1 MAQPTG
7 EPEVDVFLSGLLF
20 ADVVLTGLAEPPAL
34 GREVFATGLGTSL
47 GGIANFAVALSRL
60 GLRTSLAAAVG
71 NDFYGDYVWDSLIA
85 EGIDLARSRRFPDW
99 PMPLTVA
106 LAYDGDRALITHQQ
120 PAPATPDDLV
130 GVPPACRAAI
140 VHLGPEPARWLA
152 PTAATGTLIF
162 ADVGWDP
169 DQQWPADLLDQ
180 LRSCHGFL
188 PNEHEA
194 MAYTRTD
201 SPRAALA
208 RLAELVPLAV
218 VTRGPAGALA
228 VDTGTGETAEVDG
241 LRVPAVDPTGAGDV
255 FGAAL
260 VAATLAG
267 WPLAD
272 RLRFA
277 CLCAALSVQGPGGAS
292 SAPGWPALRRWWQQT
307 RSSGDDPLIREYA
320 FLDDVLPAPSA
331 IAPDVPARRKSD

>member
-1 MAQPTG
+1 MTQPD
-7 EPEVDVFLSGLLF
+7 VDVFLSGLLF
-20 ADVVLTGLAEPPAL
+20 ADVVLTGLAQPPEL

-60 GLRTSLAAAVG
+60 GLHTSLAAAVG
-71 NDFYGDYVWDSLIA
+71 SDFYGDYVWDALAA
-85 EGIDLARSRRFPDW
+85 EGIDLGRSRRFPDW

-106 LAYDGDRALITHQQ
+106 LAYNGDRALITHQR
-120 PAPATPDDLV
+120 PAPATLDELI
-130 GVPPACRAAI
+130 GTPPACRAAI
-140 VHLGPEPARWLA
+140 VHLGPEPVRWLE
-152 PTAATGTLIF
+152 PVAATGALVF

-169 DQQWPADLLDQ
+169 DEQWAPDLLDQ
-180 LRSCHGFL
+180 LKSCHGFL
-188 PNEHEA
+188 PNEEEA
-194 MAYTRTD
+194 MAYTRTQ
-201 SPRAALA
+201 SARKALD

-228 VDTGTGETAEVDG
+228 IDASTGETAEVDG

-260 VAATLAG
+260 VAATLSG

-277 CLCAALSVQGPGGAS
+277 NLCAALSVQGPGGAG
-292 SAPGWPALRRWWQQT
+292 SAPGWPALRAWWERT
-307 RSSGDDPLIREYA
+307 RAAGDDHLIRSYG
-320 FLDDVLPAPSA
+320 FLDDVLPH
-331 IAPDVPARRKSD
+331 